1 MLDIGC
7 GTGTLACLLAQRGL
21 RVTAVDPAAA
31 SLDVA
36 RSKAYANRVLWIL
49 GNTAMLPPLQ
59 VDLVTMTG
67 KVAQLFLDD
76 DDCAS
81 NLEAARAAL
90 QPEGQLVFEA
100 RDRARQ
106 ARREWNREQSFRCL
120 QRPGGSSVETG
131 AELSDVAFPTSP
143 SGGRSPSPTKT
154 RCSHPTPRCAF
165 AASLR
170 SKRPCARPVSSRSPC
185 GTLPI
190 ALVASWCSSPRRRA
204 FTKAPGPAAR
214 PEPFADPTLSRAH
227 LTAVVRASVN
237 GPARPRGHHCADDI
251 LRSHVPSLTL

>member
-76 DDCAS
+76 DDWAS

-131 AELSDVAFPTSP
+131 AELSDVSLPYISFRWTFAFTDEDAVLASD
-143 SGGRSPSPTKT
+143 STLRFRSQPEIQ
-154 RCSHPTPRCAF
+154 
-165 AASLR
+165 ASLR
-170 SKRPCARPVSSRSPC
+170 TAGFVAVTVRDAPNRPGRELVFVAAPAGLHKSP
-185 GTLPI
+185 GT
-190 ALVASWCSSPRRRA
+190 
-204 FTKAPGPAAR
+204 
-214 PEPFADPTLSRAH
+214 
-227 LTAVVRASVN
+227 
-237 GPARPRGHHCADDI
+237 RGA
-251 LRSHVPSLTL
+251 T